1 MKKAISSIGVKKTRK
16 KVKVVSKKNAITKI
30 KILSTRTR
38 AYMGRQVMDTTV
50 KTGIQK
56 ALATI
61 IEWISS

>member
-16 KVKVVSKKNAITKI
+16 KVKVISKKSAITKI

-50 KTGIQK
+50 KTAIQK
-56 ALATI
+56 VLGYI
-61 IEWISS
+61 VDIF